1 MLAAISGRRQR
12 AEVVLEKFKVEMT
25 DREIEWQIFLLQKEM
40 DFNNRIHCYR
50 VAARIQREI
59 DKLRKEASND
69 LSTSNR

>member
-12 AEVVLEKFKVEMT
+12 AEVVLEKSKVEMT
-25 DREIEWQIFLLQKEM
+25 EREIEWQIFLLQKEV

-59 DKLRKEASND
+59 EKLRKEKANE
-69 LSTSNR
+69 

>member
-12 AEVVLEKFKVEMT
+12 AEVVLEKSKVEMT
-25 DREIEWQIFLLQKEM
+25 EREIEWQIFLLQKEV

-59 DKLRKEASND
+59 DRLRKEESGNEKH
-69 LSTSNR
+69 